1 MDIVSAVIIFAVLS
15 AAFELIVL
23 LKIPLR
29 QRVWLFRHAG
39 LVHIFVVVVNMLI
52 HYGTVTGSMVAVTA
66 GLASFATMPVAIWIS
81 LMALRRKQGAEHVG
95 PP

>member
-1 MDIVSAVIIFAVLS
+1 MDIVYAVAVFAVLS

-29 QRVWLFRHAG
+29 PRVWLFHHAG
-39 LVHIFVVVVNMLI
+39 LVHMLVFGVNMAV

-66 GLASFATMPVAIWIS
+66 GLASFATMPLAIHIS
-81 LMALRRKQGAEHVG
+81 LWILRRQQGG
-95 PP
+95 